1 MPNRPALNAGA
12 KAFVATCHVLA
23 SCDGP
28 RAKRPSRIG
37 VVGERHEV
45 SEPRA
50 TASAGHDCRIALQR
64 IRQAAQ
70 GVSYC
75 CGALVQTRRP
85 TRFDDHQCRALLA
98 PYTAQVRRRGGCQG
112 ADPGRT
118 NMGVHKDGGLG
129 ADELCAGRDR
139 EAVVAIGRAGPGH
152 RGRSAP
158 DLGALDFLR
167 PASPNALASAGSS
180 SKPYSGRR
188 FRSSIWTENLLG
200 CKRGKN

>member
-1 MPNRPALNAGA
+1 MGRSSVQLFQGFPQEDRVTLHHEHRHALVSG
-12 KAFVATCHVLA
+12 LR
-23 SCDGP
+23 SLGD
-28 RAKRPSRIG
+28 G
-37 VVGERHEV
+37 VVI
-45 SEPRA
+45 
-50 TASAGHDCRIALQR
+50 IALHPDNPCATGR
-64 IRQAAQ
+64 
-70 GVSYC
+70 
-75 CGALVQTRRP
+75 
-85 TRFDDHQCRALLA
+85 H
-98 PYTAQVRRRGGCQG
+98 G

-188 FRSSIWTENLLG
+188 FRSSIWTDNLLG